1 MTSQPRP
8 KFKKKSSDSNAD
20 RGADRNFEKR
30 SDNRNDDRS
39 NKYSDKYSDKSSD
52 RRPNRDSD
60 RSFEKPYK
68 SVGKS
73 SDKYSD
79 RSFEKPERSF
89 DKRPDN
95 NYQARPDKPTKSGDR
110 YSDNRSENRSDNRSD
125 KYSDNKY
132 SDRRPER
139 SFEKRSDSSFEP
151 KFDRA
156 DRGDRNFEK
165 PIAKKFGDKKFGDK
179 KFGDKKFGDK
189 KFGDKKFGDKKF
201 GSDSRDRNFGD
212 RDRNFGDRDSKDR
225 NFGDRDRNFGD
236 RNRNFGDRDRN
247 FGDRASV
254 PNFERR
260 SLPPVSRNF
269 DPDGELTIVAPTPAE
284 ENPDIIYGR
293 HAVEAVLNSDRSI
306 NRIWVTARL
315 RYSSDFLPL
324 IDEAKASGAVI
335 DEVDNTR
342 LDRITDNGRHQ
353 GIAVQ
358 VSAYEYADLD
368 ELLVSIK
375 EKTTQP
381 VIVVA
386 DGITDPHN
394 LGAII
399 RSAAALGAQAL
410 VIPQRR
416 AAGIT
421 ATVAKVAAG
430 TLEILPVA
438 RVVNLNRALEQIKE
452 AGFWVYGTMTDSGNA
467 IHKTKFSGAI
477 ALVIGAEGEG
487 LSLSIQKNCDFIVSI
502 PLEGKVESL
511 NASVATGMALYEI
524 FRQRW
529 VNTLNLNNLS

>member
-1 MTSQPRP
+1 MTSQP
-8 KFKKKSSDSNAD
+8 KLKSKKKKSNRDV
-20 RGADRNFEKR
+20 DRNFESRPEKSFDKYSDKRTDSRAGKYSDKYADKR
-30 SDNRNDDRS
+30 SDNRPDRA
-39 NKYSDKYSDKSSD
+39 DKSFD
-52 RRPNRDSD
+52 
-60 RSFEKPYK
+60 KPYK
-68 SVGKS
+68 AADSRSDSKYSGKS
-73 SDKYSD
+73 DRYTDKY
-79 RSFEKPERSF
+79 
-89 DKRPDN
+89 
-95 NYQARPDKPTKSGDR
+95 A
-110 YSDNRSENRSDNRSD
+110 
-125 KYSDNKY
+125 
-132 SDRRPER
+132 DRRPEK
-139 SFEKRSDSSFEP
+139 SFERRADAPEP
-151 KFDRA
+151 RFDRKFD
-156 DRGDRNFEK
+156 K
-165 PIAKKFGDKKFGDK
+165 PIAKKIGDKFAEKKFGDKKFGDK

-189 KFGDKKFGDKKF
+189 FGDKKFGDRKF
-201 GSDSRDRNFGD
+201 DRDRPERSERGDRDFGDRPERKFDRERNFGD
-212 RDRNFGDRDSKDR
+212 RDRNFGDRPDR
-225 NFGDRDRNFGD
+225 KFDRGDRDRNFGD
-236 RNRNFGDRDRN
+236 RP
-247 FGDRASV
+247 SV

-260 SLPPVSRNF
+260 SLPPISRNL
-269 DPDGELTIVAPTPAE
+269 DPDGELAIVPPSQPEA
-284 ENPDIIYGR
+284 NPDIVYGR

-306 NRIWVTARL
+306 NRIWVTPRL
-315 RYSSDFLPL
+315 RYSADFLPL
-324 IDEAKASGAVI
+324 IDEAKSGGAVV

-368 ELLVSIK
+368 ELIVKAK
-375 EKTTQP
+375 EKSANP
-381 VIVVA
+381 VIVIA

-438 RVVNLNRALEQIKE
+438 RVVNLNRALEKIKE
-452 AGFWVYGTMTDSGNA
+452 AGFWVYGTVASSGEA
-467 IHKTKFSGAI
+467 IHKAKFTGAI

-487 LSLSIQKNCDFIVSI
+487 LSLSIQKNCDFLVSI
-502 PLEGKVESL
+502 PLDGKVESL

>member
-8 KFKKKSSDSNAD
+8 KFKKRPSSDRS
-20 RGADRNFEKR
+20 ADRNTDQSAERSFEKR
-30 SDNRNDDRS
+30 SDNRNDIRVV
-39 NKYSDKYSDKSSD
+39 KYSDKNSD

-60 RSFEKPYK
+60 RNFEKPYK

-73 SDKYSD
+73 SDKYS
-79 RSFEKPERSF
+79 ERSF

-95 NYQARPDKPTKSGDR
+95 NYQSRPDKPTKSGDR
-110 YSDNRSENRSDNRSD
+110 YSDNRSDNRSDSRSD

-132 SDRRPER
+132 GERRPER
-139 SFEKRSDSSFEP
+139 SFEKRGESSFEP

-156 DRGDRNFEK
+156 DRGDRKFDK
-165 PIAKKFGDKKFGDK
+165 PIAKKFDDNKFGDKKFGDK

-201 GSDSRDRNFGD
+201 GNDSRDRNFGDQDRNFGDRDSRDRNFGDQDSRDRNFGD
-212 RDRNFGDRDSKDR
+212 RKFA
-225 NFGDRDRNFGD
+225 RDRNFGD
-236 RNRNFGDRDRN
+236 RG
-247 FGDRASV
+247 SV

-269 DPDGELTIVAPTPAE
+269 DPDGELTIVAPTPAD

-375 EKTTQP
+375 EKTTEP
-381 VIVVA
+381 VIVIA

>member
-1 MTSQPRP
+1 MTPQPRL
-8 KFKKKSSDSNAD
+8 KSKKSFDNAD
-20 RGADRNFEKR
+20 RDVDRNSEKR
-30 SDNRNDDRS
+30 SA
-39 NKYSDKYSDKSSD
+39 K
-52 RRPNRDSD
+52 
-60 RSFEKPYK
+60 
-68 SVGKS
+68 
-73 SDKYSD
+73 
-79 RSFEKPERSF
+79 
-89 DKRPDN
+89 
-95 NYQARPDKPTKSGDR
+95 
-110 YSDNRSENRSDNRSD
+110 YSDNRSEKRSDSRPDVRTAKYSGKYSGKSTDNRSD
-125 KYSDNKY
+125 KRPEKSSDKSIDKPY
-132 SDRRPER
+132 KSSER
-139 SFEKRSDSSFEP
+139 SFEKRSDSRSDSRPVKFSGKSDKYADKRSDSRPEPRQFDKYADRRPEKSFERRSEP
-151 KFDRA
+151 AAEPRFDRK
-156 DRGDRNFEK
+156 FEK

-179 KFGDKKFGDK
+179 KFGDQKFGDRK
-189 KFGDKKFGDKKF
+189 FSDQKFGDRKFER
-201 GSDSRDRNFGD
+201 SDRPERS
-212 RDRNFGDRDSKDR
+212 
-225 NFGDRDRNFGD
+225 
-236 RNRNFGDRDRN
+236 DRN
-247 FGDRASV
+247 FGDRAVS
-254 PNFERR
+254 NFERR
-260 SLPPVSRNF
+260 SLPPVSRHI
-269 DPDGELTIVAPTPAE
+269 DPDGELSIMPPSAAD

-306 NRIWVTARL
+306 NRIWVTAKL

-324 IDEAKASGAVI
+324 IDEAKSGGAVV
-335 DEVDNTR
+335 DEVDNMR
-342 LDRITDNGRHQ
+342 LDRITENGRHQ

-368 ELLVSIK
+368 ELIASAK
-375 EKTTQP
+375 EKSTQP
-381 VIVVA
+381 VIVIA

-430 TLEILPVA
+430 TLETLPVA
-438 RVVNLNRALEQIKE
+438 RVVNLNRALEKIKE

-477 ALVIGAEGEG
+477 ALVIGGEGEG
-487 LSLSIQKNCDFIVSI
+487 LSLSIQKNCDFLVSI

>member
-1 MTSQPRP
+1 MTMQPKL
-8 KFKKKSSDSNAD
+8 KFKKKSSDSNTD
-20 RGADRNFEKR
+20 RGGDRSFDKR
-30 SDNRNDDRS
+30 PDKHLDNRS
-39 NKYSDKYSDKSSD
+39 GSYSDK
-52 RRPNRDSD
+52 RPDT
-60 RSFEKPYK
+60 RSERNTDNTFDKPYK
-68 SVGKS
+68 SS
-73 SDKYSD
+73 
-79 RSFEKPERSF
+79 ERSF
-89 DKRPDN
+89 DKRPD
-95 NYQARPDKPTKSGDR
+95 K
-110 YSDNRSENRSDNRSD
+110 RSDSRSD
-125 KYSDNKY
+125 KY
-132 SDRRPER
+132 SDRRPEK
-139 SFEKRSDSSFEP
+139 SFEKRSDSSSEP
-151 KFDRA
+151 KFDRS
-156 DRGDRNFEK
+156 DRKFDK
-165 PIAKKFGDKKFGDK
+165 PIAKKFGDKKFGDQK
-179 KFGDKKFGDK
+179 FGDKKFGDQKFGDKKFGDK
-189 KFGDKKFGDKKF
+189 KFSDKFGDKKF
-201 GSDSRDRNFGD
+201 EHGDRSERPERSFSDRNFGD
-212 RDRNFGDRDSKDR
+212 RKF
-225 NFGDRDRNFGD
+225 DRDRQNCD
-236 RNRNFGDRDRN
+236 RQ
-247 FGDRASV
+247 SV

-260 SLPPVSRNF
+260 SLPPVSRNI
-269 DPDGELTIVAPTPAE
+269 DPDGELSIVPPSPAE

-306 NRIWVTARL
+306 NRIWVTAKL

-324 IDEAKASGAVI
+324 IDEAKAAGAVV
-335 DEVDNTR
+335 DEVDNMR
-342 LDRITDNGRHQ
+342 LDRITENGRHQ

-368 ELLVSIK
+368 ELIASAK
-375 EKTTQP
+375 EKSTQP
-381 VIVVA
+381 VIVIA

-438 RVVNLNRALEQIKE
+438 RVVNLNRALEKIKE
-452 AGFWVYGTMTDSGNA
+452 AGFWVYGTMADSGSA

-487 LSLSIQKNCDFIVSI
+487 LSLSIQKNCDFLVSI
-502 PLEGKVESL
+502 PLEGKVDSL

>member
-8 KFKKKSSDSNAD
+8 KFKKKPSDSNAD
-20 RGADRNFEKR
+20 RGADRSFEKR
-30 SDNRNDDRS
+30 SDNRNENRS
-39 NKYSDKYSDKSSD
+39 EKYSDKYSDKSSD

-95 NYQARPDKPTKSGDR
+95 NYQSRPDKPTKSGDR
-110 YSDNRSENRSDNRSD
+110 YSDNRSDNRSD

-132 SDRRPER
+132 SDRRPDK
-139 SFEKRSDSSFEP
+139 SFEKLGDSSFKP
-151 KFDRA
+151 KFDRD
-156 DRGDRNFEK
+156 DRGDRKFEK

-179 KFGDKKFGDK
+179 KFGDKKF
-189 KFGDKKFGDKKF
+189 
-201 GSDSRDRNFGD
+201 SADSRDRNFGD
-212 RDRNFGDRDSKDR
+212 RDRNFGDHDSRDR
-225 NFGDRDRNFGD
+225 NFGDRKFDRDRNFGD
-236 RNRNFGDRDRN
+236 RG
-247 FGDRASV
+247 SV

-324 IDEAKASGAVI
+324 IDEAKAAGAVI

-368 ELLVSIK
+368 ELLVNIK
-375 EKTTQP
+375 EKTTEP
-381 VIVVA
+381 VIVIA

>member
-30 SDNRNDDRS
+30 SDNRNENRNDDRS
-39 NKYSDKYSDKSSD
+39 NKYSDKYSDKNSD
-52 RRPNRDSD
+52 RRPNRDGD

-95 NYQARPDKPTKSGDR
+95 NYQSRPDKPTKSGDR
-110 YSDNRSENRSDNRSD
+110 YSDNRSDSRSE
-125 KYSDNKY
+125 NKY
-132 SDRRPER
+132 SDRRPEKSFDR
-139 SFEKRSDSSFEP
+139 SFDRNFEKRGDSSSEP
-151 KFDRA
+151 RFDRA
-156 DRGDRNFEK
+156 DRGDRNFDK

-189 KFGDKKFGDKKF
+189 KFG
-201 GSDSRDRNFGD
+201 SDS

-247 FGDRASV
+247 FGERASV

-269 DPDGELTIVAPTPAE
+269 DPDGELTIVAPTPAD

-381 VIVVA
+381 VIVIA

-529 VNTLNLNNLS
+529 VNTLSLNNLS

>member
-1 MTSQPRP
+1 MTPQPRL
-8 KFKKKSSDSNAD
+8 KFNKKQSDSSTARD
-20 RGADRNFEKR
+20 TDRNTDRNSEKR
-30 SDNRNDDRS
+30 SDKPFV
-39 NKYSDKYSDKSSD
+39 KYSDNRADSRPSKYTDKRSDKRPERASDKSFD
-52 RRPNRDSD
+52 
-60 RSFEKPYK
+60 KPYK
-68 SVGKS
+68 SS
-73 SDKYSD
+73 
-79 RSFEKPERSF
+79 EKSF
-89 DKRPDN
+89 DKRPEK
-95 NYQARPDKPTKSGDR
+95 YSGK
-110 YSDNRSENRSDNRSD
+110 YSDKRSDIRSDSRSDIRSDSRSD
-125 KYSDNKY
+125 KPSDRY
-132 SDRRPER
+132 PDRRPEK
-139 SFEKRSDSSFEP
+139 SFESSSEPRFER
-151 KFDRA
+151 K
-156 DRGDRNFEK
+156 FEK

-189 KFGDKKFGDKKF
+189 KFGDKKFGDKFGDKKF
-201 GSDSRDRNFGD
+201 DRGDRDFSDRKFD
-212 RDRNFGDRDSKDR
+212 RDRNFS
-225 NFGDRDRNFGD
+225 
-236 RNRNFGDRDRN
+236 
-247 FGDRASV
+247 DRASV

-260 SLPPVSRNF
+260 SLPPVSPIV
-269 DPDGELTIVAPTPAE
+269 DPDGELGIAPPTQVP
-284 ENPDIIYGR
+284 ENPDIVYGR

-306 NRIWVTARL
+306 NRVWVTARM
-315 RYSSDFLPL
+315 RYAPDFLPL
-324 IDEAKASGAVI
+324 IDEAKAAGAVV
-335 DEVDNTR
+335 DEVDSLR

-368 ELLVSIK
+368 ELIASAK
-375 EKTTQP
+375 EKSTQP
-381 VIVVA
+381 VIVIA

-438 RVVNLNRALEQIKE
+438 RVVNLNRALEKIKE

-487 LSLSIQKNCDFIVSI
+487 LSLSVQKNCDFLVSI

>member
-1 MTSQPRP
+1 MTMQPKL
-8 KFKKKSSDSNAD
+8 KFKKKSSDSNTD
-20 RGADRNFEKR
+20 RGGDRSFDKR
-30 SDNRNDDRS
+30 PDKHLDNRS
-39 NKYSDKYSDKSSD
+39 GSYSDK
-52 RRPNRDSD
+52 RPDT
-60 RSFEKPYK
+60 RSERNTDNTFDKPYK
-68 SVGKS
+68 SS
-73 SDKYSD
+73 
-79 RSFEKPERSF
+79 ERSF
-89 DKRPDN
+89 DKRPD
-95 NYQARPDKPTKSGDR
+95 K
-110 YSDNRSENRSDNRSD
+110 RSDTRSD
-125 KYSDNKY
+125 SRSDKY
-132 SDRRPER
+132 SDRRPEK
-139 SFEKRSDSSFEP
+139 SFEKRSDSSSEP
-151 KFDRA
+151 KFDRS
-156 DRGDRNFEK
+156 DRKFDK
-165 PIAKKFGDKKFGDK
+165 PIAKKFGDKKFGDQK
-179 KFGDKKFGDK
+179 FGDKKFGDQKFGDKKFGDK
-189 KFGDKKFGDKKF
+189 KFSDKFGDKKF
-201 GSDSRDRNFGD
+201 EHGDRPERSERSFSDRNFGDRKFD
-212 RDRNFGDRDSKDR
+212 RDRNFGDRQ
-225 NFGDRDRNFGD
+225 
-236 RNRNFGDRDRN
+236 
-247 FGDRASV
+247 SV

-260 SLPPVSRNF
+260 SLLPVSRNI
-269 DPDGELTIVAPTPAE
+269 DPDGELSIVPPSPAE

-306 NRIWVTARL
+306 NRIWVTAKL

-324 IDEAKASGAVI
+324 IDEAKAAGAVV
-335 DEVDNTR
+335 DEVDNMR
-342 LDRITDNGRHQ
+342 LDRITENGRHQ

-368 ELLVSIK
+368 ELIASAK
-375 EKTTQP
+375 EKSTQP
-381 VIVVA
+381 VIVIA

-438 RVVNLNRALEQIKE
+438 RVVNLNRALEKIKE
-452 AGFWVYGTMTDSGNA
+452 AGFWVYGTMADSGSA

-487 LSLSIQKNCDFIVSI
+487 LSLSIQKNCDFLVSI
-502 PLEGKVESL
+502 PLEGKVDSL

>member
-1 MTSQPRP
+1 MTSQP
-8 KFKKKSSDSNAD
+8 KLKSKKKRSDRD
-20 RGADRNFEKR
+20 ADRNFESRPEKSFDKYSGKRTDSRAGKSDKYSDKR
-30 SDNRNDDRS
+30 SDKRPERAADKSFDKPYKATERGYEKRS
-39 NKYSDKYSDKSSD
+39 DSRADSKYLGKSDKYSDKYS
-52 RRPNRDSD
+52 
-60 RSFEKPYK
+60 
-68 SVGKS
+68 
-73 SDKYSD
+73 
-79 RSFEKPERSF
+79 
-89 DKRPDN
+89 
-95 NYQARPDKPTKSGDR
+95 
-110 YSDNRSENRSDNRSD
+110 
-125 KYSDNKY
+125 

-139 SFEKRSDSSFEP
+139 SFERRTDASTDASSEP
-151 KFDRA
+151 RFDRKFD
-156 DRGDRNFEK
+156 K
-165 PIAKKFGDKKFGDK
+165 PIAKRIGDKFAEKKFGDKKFGDK
-179 KFGDKKFGDK
+179 KFGDRKFDRDRPERKFDGDRKFGDRPERSDRGDRNFGER
-189 KFGDKKFGDKKF
+189 KFE
-201 GSDSRDRNFGD
+201 RDRNFGD
-212 RDRNFGDRDSKDR
+212 RP
-225 NFGDRDRNFGD
+225 
-236 RNRNFGDRDRN
+236 
-247 FGDRASV
+247 SV

-260 SLPPVSRNF
+260 SLPPVGRNF
-269 DPDGELTIVAPTPAE
+269 DPDGELAIVPPSQAE
-284 ENPDIIYGR
+284 ENPDIVYGR

-315 RYSSDFLPL
+315 RYSADFLPL
-324 IDEAKASGAVI
+324 IDEAKAGGAVV

-342 LDRITDNGRHQ
+342 LDRITENGRHQ

-368 ELLVSIK
+368 ELIIQAK
-375 EKTTQP
+375 EKSANP
-381 VIVVA
+381 VIVIA

-438 RVVNLNRALEQIKE
+438 RVINLNRALEKIKE
-452 AGFWVYGTMTDSGNA
+452 AGFWVYGTVASAGDA
-467 IHKTKFSGAI
+467 IHKAKFTGAI

-487 LSLSIQKNCDFIVSI
+487 LSLSVQKNCDFLVSI
-502 PLEGKVESL
+502 PLDGKVESL

>member
-1 MTSQPRP
+1 MTSQPRL
-8 KFKKKSSDSNAD
+8 KSRQSDHNSDRDAD
-20 RGADRNFEKR
+20 RSFDKRSEKSFDRYSDKRTDKR
-30 SDNRNDDRS
+30 SDNRSDSRAGGKYADKRNDKRPERVA
-39 NKYSDKYSDKSSD
+39 DKSFD
-52 RRPNRDSD
+52 K
-60 RSFEKPYK
+60 SFEKPYK
-68 SVGKS
+68 SSEKG
-73 SDKYSD
+73 
-79 RSFEKPERSF
+79 FEKRA
-89 DKRPDN
+89 D
-95 NYQARPDKPTKSGDR
+95 G
-110 YSDNRSENRSDNRSD
+110 RSEA
-125 KYSDNKY
+125 KYTDRTDRRADSKY

-139 SFEKRSDSSFEP
+139 SFEKSANSSAEP
-151 KFDRA
+151 KFDRKF
-156 DRGDRNFEK
+156 DK
-165 PIAKKFGDKKFGDK
+165 PIAKKFGDKKFADKKFGDK
-179 KFGDKKFGDK
+179 KFGDKKFERGDRPER
-189 KFGDKKFGDKKF
+189 FDR
-201 GSDSRDRNFGD
+201 GSDRGFIRSLDRGSDRDFSDRKFGD
-212 RDRNFGDRDSKDR
+212 RDFSDRT
-225 NFGDRDRNFGD
+225 
-236 RNRNFGDRDRN
+236 
-247 FGDRASV
+247 V

-260 SLPPVSRNF
+260 SLPPIGRAV
-269 DPDGELTIVAPTPAE
+269 DPDGELGIVAPVHNP
-284 ENPDIIYGR
+284 ENPDIVYGR

-306 NRIWVTARL
+306 NRVWVTPRL
-315 RYSSDFLPL
+315 RYAPDFLPL
-324 IDEAKASGAVI
+324 IDEAKAAGAVV

-368 ELLVSIK
+368 ELIASAK
-375 EKTTQP
+375 EKSAQP
-381 VIVVA
+381 VIVIA

-438 RVVNLNRALEQIKE
+438 RVVNLNRALEKIKE
-452 AGFWVYGTMTDSGNA
+452 AGFWVYGTMAGASDA

-487 LSLSIQKNCDFIVSI
+487 LSLSIQKNCDFLVSI
-502 PLEGKVESL
+502 PLEGKVDSL

>member
-1 MTSQPRP
+1 MTMQPKL
-8 KFKKKSSDSNAD
+8 KFKKKSSDSNTD
-20 RGADRNFEKR
+20 RGGDRSFDKRPDKHLDNR
-30 SDNRNDDRS
+30 SDNRS
-39 NKYSDKYSDKSSD
+39 GSYSDK
-52 RRPNRDSD
+52 RPDT
-60 RSFEKPYK
+60 RSERNTDNTFDKPYK
-68 SVGKS
+68 SS
-73 SDKYSD
+73 
-79 RSFEKPERSF
+79 ERSF
-89 DKRPDN
+89 DKRPD
-95 NYQARPDKPTKSGDR
+95 K
-110 YSDNRSENRSDNRSD
+110 RSDTRSD
-125 KYSDNKY
+125 SRSDKY
-132 SDRRPER
+132 SDRRPEK
-139 SFEKRSDSSFEP
+139 SFEKRSDSSSEP
-151 KFDRA
+151 KFDRS
-156 DRGDRNFEK
+156 DRKFDK
-165 PIAKKFGDKKFGDK
+165 PIAKKFGDKKFGDQKFGDKKFGDK

-189 KFGDKKFGDKKF
+189 KFSDKFGDKKF
-201 GSDSRDRNFGD
+201 EHGDRSERPERSFSDRNFGDRKFD
-212 RDRNFGDRDSKDR
+212 RDRNFGDRQ
-225 NFGDRDRNFGD
+225 
-236 RNRNFGDRDRN
+236 
-247 FGDRASV
+247 SV

-260 SLPPVSRNF
+260 SLPPVSRNI
-269 DPDGELTIVAPTPAE
+269 DPDGELSIVPPSPAE

-306 NRIWVTARL
+306 NRIWVTAKL

-324 IDEAKASGAVI
+324 IDEAKAAGAVV
-335 DEVDNTR
+335 DEVDNMR
-342 LDRITDNGRHQ
+342 LDRITENGRHQ

-368 ELLVSIK
+368 ELIASAK
-375 EKTTQP
+375 EKSTQP
-381 VIVVA
+381 VIVIA

-399 RSAAALGAQAL
+399 RSAAALGAHAL

-438 RVVNLNRALEQIKE
+438 RVVNLNRALEKIKE
-452 AGFWVYGTMTDSGNA
+452 AGFWVYGTMADSGNA

-487 LSLSIQKNCDFIVSI
+487 LSLSIQKNCDFLVSI
-502 PLEGKVESL
+502 PLEGKVDSL

>member
-1 MTSQPRP
+1 MTTQPKL

-20 RGADRNFEKR
+20 RGV
-30 SDNRNDDRS
+30 DRS
-39 NKYSDKYSDKSSD
+39 FDKRPDKYSDKRSNNRSD
-52 RRPNRDSD
+52 NRSESYSDKRPDP
-60 RSFEKPYK
+60 RSERNTDNAFDKPYK
-68 SVGKS
+68 SS
-73 SDKYSD
+73 
-79 RSFEKPERSF
+79 ERSF
-89 DKRPDN
+89 DKRPEK
-95 NYQARPDKPTKSGDR
+95 Y
-110 YSDNRSENRSDNRSD
+110 SDNRSD
-125 KYSDNKY
+125 KYSD
-132 SDRRPER
+132 RRPEK
-139 SFEKRSDSSFEP
+139 SFEKRSDSSSEP
-151 KFDRA
+151 KFDRT
-156 DRGDRNFEK
+156 DRKFDK
-165 PIAKKFGDKKFGDK
+165 PIAKKFGDKKFGDQKFGDKKFGDK

-189 KFGDKKFGDKKF
+189 KFGDKKFSDKFGDKKF
-201 GSDSRDRNFGD
+201 EHGDRPERSERSFSDRNFGERKFD
-212 RDRNFGDRDSKDR
+212 RDRNFGDRQ
-225 NFGDRDRNFGD
+225 
-236 RNRNFGDRDRN
+236 
-247 FGDRASV
+247 SV

-260 SLPPVSRNF
+260 SLPPVSRNI
-269 DPDGELTIVAPTPAE
+269 DPDGELSIVPPSPAE

-306 NRIWVTARL
+306 NRIWVTAKL

-324 IDEAKASGAVI
+324 IDEAKAAGAVV
-335 DEVDNTR
+335 DEVDNMR
-342 LDRITDNGRHQ
+342 LDRITENGRHQ

-368 ELLVSIK
+368 ELIASAK
-375 EKTTQP
+375 EKSTQP
-381 VIVVA
+381 VIVIA

-399 RSAAALGAQAL
+399 RSAAALGAHAL

-438 RVVNLNRALEQIKE
+438 RVVNLNRALEKIKE
-452 AGFWVYGTMTDSGNA
+452 AGFWVYGTMADSGNA

-487 LSLSIQKNCDFIVSI
+487 LSLSIQKNCDFLVSI
-502 PLEGKVESL
+502 PLEGKVDSL

>member
-1 MTSQPRP
+1 MTMQPKL
-8 KFKKKSSDSNAD
+8 KFKKKSSDSNTD
-20 RGADRNFEKR
+20 RGGDRSFDKR
-30 SDNRNDDRS
+30 PDKHLDNRS
-39 NKYSDKYSDKSSD
+39 GSYSDK
-52 RRPNRDSD
+52 RPDT
-60 RSFEKPYK
+60 RSERNTDNTFDKPYK
-68 SVGKS
+68 SS
-73 SDKYSD
+73 
-79 RSFEKPERSF
+79 ERSF
-89 DKRPDN
+89 DKRPD
-95 NYQARPDKPTKSGDR
+95 K
-110 YSDNRSENRSDNRSD
+110 RSDSRSD
-125 KYSDNKY
+125 KY
-132 SDRRPER
+132 SDRRPEK
-139 SFEKRSDSSFEP
+139 SFEKRSDSSSEP
-151 KFDRA
+151 KFDRS
-156 DRGDRNFEK
+156 DRKFDK
-165 PIAKKFGDKKFGDK
+165 PIAKKFGDKKFGDQK
-179 KFGDKKFGDK
+179 FGDKKFGDQKFGDKKFGDK
-189 KFGDKKFGDKKF
+189 KFSDKFGDKKF
-201 GSDSRDRNFGD
+201 EHGDRPERSERSFSDRNFGDRKFD
-212 RDRNFGDRDSKDR
+212 RDRNFGDRQ
-225 NFGDRDRNFGD
+225 
-236 RNRNFGDRDRN
+236 
-247 FGDRASV
+247 SV

-260 SLPPVSRNF
+260 SLLPVSRNI
-269 DPDGELTIVAPTPAE
+269 DPDGELSIVPPSPAE

-306 NRIWVTARL
+306 NRIWVTAKL

-324 IDEAKASGAVI
+324 IDEAKAAGAVV
-335 DEVDNTR
+335 DEVDNMR
-342 LDRITDNGRHQ
+342 LDRITENGRHQ

-368 ELLVSIK
+368 ELIASAK
-375 EKTTQP
+375 EKSTQP
-381 VIVVA
+381 VIVIA

-438 RVVNLNRALEQIKE
+438 RVVNLNRALEKIKE
-452 AGFWVYGTMTDSGNA
+452 AGFWVYGTMADSGSA

-487 LSLSIQKNCDFIVSI
+487 LSLSIQKNCDFLVSI
-502 PLEGKVESL
+502 PLEGKVDSL

>member
-1 MTSQPRP
+1 MTTQPRL
-8 KFKKKSSDSNAD
+8 KSKSDKNSDRDGDRSYEKRSDKSFDKYSDKRAD
-20 RGADRNFEKR
+20 KRSDHSTGKYADKR
-30 SDNRNDDRS
+30 SDNR
-39 NKYSDKYSDKSSD
+39 SDS
-52 RRPNRDSD
+52 RPERVAD
-60 RSFEKPYK
+60 RSFDKPYKSEKPYK
-68 SVGKS
+68 SSDRSFDKRSDRGSDSKYAGK

-79 RSFEKPERSF
+79 R
-89 DKRPDN
+89 
-95 NYQARPDKPTKSGDR
+95 RPDKS
-110 YSDNRSENRSDNRSD
+110 YENRA
-125 KYSDNKY
+125 
-132 SDRRPER
+132 
-139 SFEKRSDSSFEP
+139 DSSS
-151 KFDRA
+151 
-156 DRGDRNFEK
+156 DRGDRKFDK
-165 PIAKKFGDKKFGDK
+165 PIAKRIGDKFAEKKFGDKKFGDK

-189 KFGDKKFGDKKF
+189 KFGDKKFER
-201 GSDSRDRNFGD
+201 SDRPERSDRGDRNFGD
-212 RDRNFGDRDSKDR
+212 RPERNFGDRKFDR
-225 NFGDRDRNFGD
+225 DRSFGDRNFGD
-236 RNRNFGDRDRN
+236 RNFGERE
-247 FGDRASV
+247 V

-260 SLPPVSRNF
+260 SLPPVSRNV
-269 DPDGELTIVAPTPAE
+269 DPDGELGIAPPVHNP
-284 ENPDIIYGR
+284 ENPDIVYGR

-306 NRIWVTARL
+306 NRVWVTARL
-315 RYSSDFLPL
+315 RYAPDFLPL
-324 IDEAKASGAVI
+324 IDEAKAAGAVV

-358 VSAYEYADLD
+358 VSAYEYVDLD
-368 ELLVSIK
+368 ELIASAK
-375 EKTTQP
+375 EKSTQP
-381 VIVVA
+381 VIVIA

-438 RVVNLNRALEQIKE
+438 RVVNLNRALEKIKE

-487 LSLSIQKNCDFIVSI
+487 LSLSIQKNCDFLVSI

>member
-1 MTSQPRP
+1 MTPQPRL
-8 KFKKKSSDSNAD
+8 KFNKKQSDSNTD
-20 RGADRNFEKR
+20 RDTDRNTDRNSEKR
-30 SDNRNDDRS
+30 SDKS
-39 NKYSDKYSDKSSD
+39 FVKYSDKRSDS
-52 RRPNRDSD
+52 RPNKYTDKRPERASD
-60 RSFEKPYK
+60 RSFDKPYK
-68 SVGKS
+68 SS
-73 SDKYSD
+73 
-79 RSFEKPERSF
+79 EKSF
-89 DKRPDN
+89 DKRPEK
-95 NYQARPDKPTKSGDR
+95 YSG
-110 YSDNRSENRSDNRSD
+110 
-125 KYSDNKY
+125 KYSDKRSDSRSDSRSDQSSGKY
-132 SDRRPER
+132 SDRRPEK
-139 SFEKRSDSSFEP
+139 SFERRSELSSEPRFER
-151 KFDRA
+151 K
-156 DRGDRNFEK
+156 FEK

-179 KFGDKKFGDK
+179 FGDKKFDRGDR
-189 KFGDKKFGDKKF
+189 G
-201 GSDSRDRNFGD
+201 DRNFSD
-212 RDRNFGDRDSKDR
+212 RKF
-225 NFGDRDRNFGD
+225 
-236 RNRNFGDRDRN
+236 DRDRN

-260 SLPPVSRNF
+260 SLPPVSRDV
-269 DPDGELTIVAPTPAE
+269 DPDGELGISPPTQVP
-284 ENPDIIYGR
+284 ENPDIVYGR

-306 NRIWVTARL
+306 NRVWVTARM
-315 RYSSDFLPL
+315 RYAPDFLPL
-324 IDEAKASGAVI
+324 IDEAKAAGAVV
-335 DEVDNTR
+335 DEVDSLR

-368 ELLVSIK
+368 ELIASAK
-375 EKTTQP
+375 EKSTQP
-381 VIVVA
+381 VIVIA

-438 RVVNLNRALEQIKE
+438 RVVNLNRALEKIKE

-487 LSLSIQKNCDFIVSI
+487 LSLSVQKNCDFLVSI

>member
-1 MTSQPRP
+1 MTMQPKL
-8 KFKKKSSDSNAD
+8 KFKKKSSDSNTD
-20 RGADRNFEKR
+20 RGGD
-30 SDNRNDDRS
+30 
-39 NKYSDKYSDKSSD
+39 
-52 RRPNRDSD
+52 
-60 RSFEKPYK
+60 
-68 SVGKS
+68 
-73 SDKYSD
+73 
-79 RSFEKPERSF
+79 RSF
-89 DKRPDN
+89 DKRPDKHL
-95 NYQARPDKPTKSGDR
+95 D
-110 YSDNRSENRSDNRSD
+110 NRSDNRSGS
-125 KYSDNKY
+125 YSDKRPDTRSERNTDNTFDKPYKSSERSYSDKRPDKRSDTRSDSRSDKY
-132 SDRRPER
+132 SDRRPEK
-139 SFEKRSDSSFEP
+139 SFEKRSDSSSEP
-151 KFDRA
+151 KFDRS
-156 DRGDRNFEK
+156 DRKFDK
-165 PIAKKFGDKKFGDK
+165 PIAKKFGDKKFGDQKFGDKKFGDK

-189 KFGDKKFGDKKF
+189 FGDKKFEHGDRSERPERSF
-201 GSDSRDRNFGD
+201 SDRNFGDRKFD
-212 RDRNFGDRDSKDR
+212 RDRNFGDRQ
-225 NFGDRDRNFGD
+225 
-236 RNRNFGDRDRN
+236 
-247 FGDRASV
+247 SV

-260 SLPPVSRNF
+260 SLPPVSRNI
-269 DPDGELTIVAPTPAE
+269 DPDGELSIVPPSPAE

-306 NRIWVTARL
+306 NRIWVTAKL

-324 IDEAKASGAVI
+324 IDEAKAAGAVV
-335 DEVDNTR
+335 DEVDNMR
-342 LDRITDNGRHQ
+342 LDRITENGRHQ

-368 ELLVSIK
+368 ELIASAK
-375 EKTTQP
+375 EKSTQP
-381 VIVVA
+381 VIVIA

-399 RSAAALGAQAL
+399 RSAAALGAHAL

-438 RVVNLNRALEQIKE
+438 RVVNLNRALEKIKE
-452 AGFWVYGTMTDSGNA
+452 AGFWVYGTMADSGNA

-487 LSLSIQKNCDFIVSI
+487 LSLSIQKNCDFLVSI
-502 PLEGKVESL
+502 PLEGKVDSL

>member
-201 GSDSRDRNFGD
+201 GSDSKDRNFGD